1 MSEVISNSKLKKIL
15 ISKENNKF
23 YFKFNKKYI
32 SPWNDIPYLN
42 LKKKCYNMVC
52 EIPKWTRKKFELDTK
67 LKNNPIIQDKINGK
81 PREFI
86 YGAMMWNYG
95 FIPQT
100 YEDPNHIYSLTGKK
114 GDGDPIDII
123 DIGSKQY
130 KIGDIIPVK
139 VIGVIPMIDDDE
151 TDWKIVAIS
160 LSDPLAD
167 KLNTINQ
174 INKVLPGFFDAVFD
188 WFRNYK
194 FQRKGIR
201 NKFSLGGKPG
211 DKRLA
216 EKIIK
221 QGNLHWNTK
230 IN

>member
-1 MSEVISNSKLKKIL
+1 MSEVITNSKLKKIL
-15 ISKENNKF
+15 ISRENNKF

-52 EIPKWTRKKFELDTK
+52 EIPKWTRKKFELNK
-67 LKNNPIIQDKINGK
+67 NLKNNPIIQDKINGK

-86 YGAMMWNYG
+86 YGSMMWNYG

-123 DIGSKQY
+123 EIGSKQY
-130 KIGDIIPVK
+130 QIGDIIPVK

-160 LSDPLAD
+160 LSDPLSD

-174 INKVLPGFFDAVFD
+174 INKVLPGFFDAAFD

-221 QGNLHWNTK
+221 QGNLHWNTLQ
-230 IN
+230 